1 MIACCTQTGL
11 RELQARHRNLIR
23 VRQVRP
29 TDGAAVL
36 QMYERCSPATR
47 YARWLAPN
55 PVFPTPYLQSLLTG
69 GEQHIAVVAVA
80 ACRPA
85 GVVGLASAAL
95 TSEGCRELGLLV
107 EDRCQA
113 QGIGTLM
120 LDSLAGLL
128 GREEGL
134 CASIL
139 FENHRLLDKLARFG
153 AVAAQHDFGV
163 IHARV
168 NRPPCQPTSERCLP
182 CSTNTPFPQSG

>member
-1 MIACCTQTGL
+1 MTACCTRTGL
-11 RELQARHRNLIR
+11 REWQDRHRPLVR
-23 VRQVRP
+23 VRRVRP
-29 TDGAAVL
+29 TDGAALL
-36 QMYERCSPATR
+36 QMYERCGPATR

-55 PVFPTPYLQSLLTG
+55 PVFPKPYLQSLLTG
-69 GEQHIAVVAVA
+69 GEQHIAVVALA
-80 ACRPA
+80 DCRPA

-95 TSEGCRELGLLV
+95 TPDGCRELGFLV

-120 LDSLAGLL
+120 LDALAGLL

-134 CASIL
+134 CASTL

-153 AVAAQHDFGV
+153 TVAAQHDYGV

-168 NRPPCQPTSERCLP
+168 SRVSRFNEVKGERRWN
-182 CSTNTPFPQSG
+182 TNTPFPRSG